1 MERGP
6 KQSPILQLVQR
17 CGEEASGYTYKGFW
31 STAANRDEV
40 QDLTLEFPKRW
51 HVEEFFHDHQDLG
64 WKRAGTL
71 NLNIRYGQMS
81 LALLAQGVLHQL
93 RQRLGPPFDHWQ
105 AGHLAEKLLR
115 GLDGD
120 IRVWQDTIVVT
131 YYNAP
136 EADKLRQHYEGLPQ
150 KLQSEGVDPRIP
162 WLYNFKLDFRFK

>member
-1 MERGP
+1 
-6 KQSPILQLVQR
+6 
-17 CGEEASGYTYKGFW
+17 
-31 STAANRDEV
+31 
-40 QDLTLEFPKRW
+40 
-51 HVEEFFHDHQDLG
+51 
-64 WKRAGTL
+64 
-71 NLNIRYGQMS
+71 MS

-105 AGHLAEKLLR
+105 ATHLAEKLLR

-136 EADKLRQHYEGLPQ
+136 EADKLRQHYEGLPE